1 MGIRKTEANQVCEK
15 TTDIWWKKSHRT
27 TAGSL
32 QRNHYSK
39 HGEIAIIV
47 LYWCIFLKKKKK
59 KELRKEYE
67 SEAKEA
73 DWLLF
78 WIRNLKWKKLEPTS
92 EQKSRGIILCKTNK
106 VLMWILARRKLPPE
120 RTLQVQSVN
129 MRRELPGFTLSS
141 KDGRREIIIKCLKIL
156 IFKDS

>member
-1 MGIRKTEANQVCEK
+1 MGIRKAEANQVCEK
-15 TTDIWWKKSHRT
+15 KTDIWWKKSHRT

-32 QRNHYSK
+32 QINQYSK
-39 HGEIAIIV
+39 HGEIAISV
-47 LYWCIFLKKKKK
+47 LYWCIFLKKIKKK
-59 KELRKEYE
+59 IRKEYE

-92 EQKSRGIILCKTNK
+92 EQELRGIILCKTNK
-106 VLMWILARRKLPPE
+106 VLMWILARRKLPLE

-129 MRRELPGFTLSS
+129 MWRELPGFTLAS
-141 KDGRREIIIKCLKIL
+141 KDGRRDNNKMP
-156 IFKDS
+156 